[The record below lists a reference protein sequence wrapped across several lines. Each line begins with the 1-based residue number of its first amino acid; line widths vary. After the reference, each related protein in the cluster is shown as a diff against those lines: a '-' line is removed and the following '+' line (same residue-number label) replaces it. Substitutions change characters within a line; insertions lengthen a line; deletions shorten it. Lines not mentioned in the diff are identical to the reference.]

1 MGWPFIAIVSGGF
14 DPVTIGHVRM
24 FKEAAS
30 LADRLFVI
38 VNNDNWLIQK
48 KGFVFMPQA
57 ERIEIIEAIKYV
69 EFAMATFH
77 DKDCED
83 MSVANELAFMALA
96 SPDWRFIFC
105 NGGDRKEGCLPTAEE
120 KVCQEL
126 GIEMRYNVGGE
137 KIQSSSWLVEKAKG
151 ACRTVMEVK

>member
-1 MGWPFIAIVSGGF
+1 MVTKIIAVVSGGF
-14 DPVTIGHVRM
+14 DPVTVGHIRM
-24 FKEAAS
+24 FEEAAS
-30 LADRLFVI
+30 LSDRLFVI
-38 VNNDNWLIQK
+38 VNNDNWLMRK
-48 KGFVFMPQA
+48 KGFVFMPQE

-77 DKDCED
+77 DEACED
-83 MSVANELAFMALA
+83 MSVANELAFLALA
-96 SPDWRFIFC
+96 SSDWRFIFC

-151 ACRTVMEVK
+151 YCRKVYE